1 MKTSTWS
8 SLICSSI
15 FCSMVYLIATRVLA
29 ANLIVNGSFE
39 NPSVPVGSFIN
50 YLGGSTAITGWTV
63 VGVDSAVVSRTFMQS
78 GITFEAQDGNQW
90 IDLAGITA
98 NSMTSGVT
106 QNISTTIGQPYDL
119 TFYVG
124 SATDHNL
131 FFPTTVDLSINGS
144 AREHYTNPN
153 APTNMLNWQSFT
165 VNFTATSSTTNLTF
179 FNGDASNNYNTALD
193 NVSVNTVPGTP
204 GDYNNN
210 GAVDAADYVAW
221 RKGNNPLYNEVATIG
236 SNTPQDYTE
245 WRARFGNPPG
255 SGRSLGGAIIPEPA
269 TLLLLFV
276 GVVGMP
282 IRCRK
287 PALYNRV

>member
-1 MKTSTWS
+1 MKTTTWS

-15 FCSMVYLIATRVLA
+15 FCSMVNLIATPVLA

-153 APTNMLNWQSFT
+153 APTNMLNWQSFN

-193 NVSVNTVPGTP
+193 NVSVNAVPGTP
-204 GDYNNN
+204 GDYNSN
-210 GAVDAADYVAW
+210 GLVDAADYVVW
-221 RKGNNPLYNEVATIG
+221 RKNSGTTNVLPNDPIGGTIG
-236 SNTPQDYTE
+236 TVQYNQ
-245 WRARFGNPPG
+245 WRSHFGQTAG
-255 SGRSLGGAIIPEPA
+255 SGGGASVSFAVPEPA
-269 TLLLLFV
+269 TLVLLTIV
-276 GVVGMP
+276 AAGWCVRRG
-282 IRCRK
+282 R
-287 PALYNRV
+287 PA